1 MEEIKSAIL
10 QKLKS
15 DELLQYLNKLNLN
28 NMLVFGS
35 LITEDFNENSDVDIA
50 ILGKEKFSLDTVLNL
65 ELFLENLLDRSIDVV
80 DLNSENLD
88 IFIKISILNDGKSI
102 YTSDNNKSLE
112 ELIDKTDIY
121 FKENESFFYKR
132 KMDLLS

>member
-15 DELLQYLNKLNLN
+15 DELIQYLNKLNLN

-102 YTSDNNKSLE
+102 YTSDKNNSLE

-132 KMDLLS
+132 KVDLLS

>member
-15 DELLQYLNKLNLN
+15 DELIQYLNKLNLN

-50 ILGKEKFSLDTVLNL
+50 ILGKEKFSMDIVLNL
-65 ELFLENLLDRSIDVV
+65 ELFLENLLNRSIDVV

-112 ELIDKTDIY
+112 ELIDKIDIY

-132 KMDLLS
+132 KVDLLS

>member
-15 DELLQYLNKLNLN
+15 DELLQYLNKLSLN

-50 ILGKEKFSLDTVLNL
+50 ILGKEKFS
-65 ELFLENLLDRSIDVV
+65 F
-80 DLNSENLD
+80 
-88 IFIKISILNDGKSI
+88 
-102 YTSDNNKSLE
+102 
-112 ELIDKTDIY
+112 
-121 FKENESFFYKR
+121 
-132 KMDLLS
+132 

>member
-15 DELLQYLNKLNLN
+15 DELLQYLNKLSLN

-50 ILGKEKFSLDTVLNL
+50 IPDNVNDIRFVEDLKRENVLVASGRRF
-65 ELFLENLLDRSIDVV
+65 FLEDNSYKKGIRLSIAGVNV
-80 DLNSENLD
+80 DEINRGFE
-88 IFIKISILNDGKSI
+88 II
-102 YTSDNNKSLE
+102 NNQ
-112 ELIDKTDIY
+112 
-121 FKENESFFYKR
+121 FKKYI
-132 KMDLLS
+132 